1 MKTIQNNKY
10 RGYFEICF
18 DKKNVVNVLFVI
30 IGLFVCLY
38 VVVFFFSP
46 AMTNINR
53 PTKYIELRLIDQYI
67 LLCVRKLM

>member
-53 PTKYIELRLIDQYI
+53 HTKYIELRLIDQYI